1 MKLSTKGR
9 YGLRALADLA
19 INSNGSP
26 VSVAS
31 IAQRQNISGNYL
43 ESIFSTL
50 KKAGIIRSTKGVNG
64 GYVLKETA
72 QGTRIG
78 DVLRILEGDLSII
91 DTDDLPQ
98 IDGAKTLRCCIEQ
111 SVWNVVTQ
119 RIDTVVDSMTLQ
131 DLIEN

>member
-1 MKLSTKGR
+1 LKLSTKGR

-31 IAQRQNISGNYL
+31 IASRQNISGNYL

>member
-31 IAQRQNISGNYL
+31 IASRQNISGNYL

-91 DTDDLPQ
+91 DMDDLPQ
-98 IDGAKTLRCCIEQ
+98 ADGEKTLRCCIEQ

>member
-31 IAQRQNISGNYL
+31 IASRQNISGNYL

>member
-31 IAQRQNISGNYL
+31 IASRQNISGNYL

-91 DTDDLPQ
+91 DMDDLPQ
-98 IDGAKTLRCCIEQ
+98 ADGAKTLRCCIEQ

>member
-31 IAQRQNISGNYL
+31 IAQRQNISDNYL